1 MERKSILLV
10 EDDPVV
16 KDLIRDSL
24 EKEYE
29 ILEASTYSEA
39 INQSRN
45 HIDLAIIDY
54 SLPDGDGFEVLKKL
68 REKRPALPAIM
79 ITAYSSED
87 VAIKA
92 VRTVVNEYI
101 KKPLS
106 LRHLKTR
113 VSEILEGKKSDG
125 YPENAESREEFIIEG
140 IAVYIENNY
149 MKDINRGEL
158 AKMVSIDRYKLS
170 RAFNERIGQSLS
182 SYLNSIRI
190 KKAAELL
197 KNRDLNIT
205 EIGYFVGF
213 KSIEH
218 FSRLFKALYGV
229 SPKEFREK
237 LKQ

>member
-10 EDDPVV
+10 EDDLVV

-39 INQSRN
+39 INQSKN

-113 VSEILEGKKSDG
+113 VSEI
-125 YPENAESREEFIIEG
+125 R
-140 IAVYIENNY
+140 
-149 MKDINRGEL
+149 
-158 AKMVSIDRYKLS
+158 RY
-170 RAFNERIGQSLS
+170 
-182 SYLNSIRI
+182 
-190 KKAAELL
+190 L
-197 KNRDLNIT
+197 KGR
-205 EIGYFVGF
+205 
-213 KSIEH
+213 
-218 FSRLFKALYGV
+218 
-229 SPKEFREK
+229 
-237 LKQ
+237 